1 MWLKAPEQ
9 GDRWLIPKFIS
20 QLFSRVWCSSGVIFC
35 RGFLVKLFAWTFGWV
50 ILHTVRQIPPPPRSV
65 AVNKAR
71 LKRIGITHILNTAH
85 GTGVYTNESFYA
97 GINIKYMGI
106 EVDDFPDADI
116 SVHFRPTAEFL
127 DDALLTHKGR
137 IWFISSEICVCCCGE
152 EFRVHHWTLIN
163 SAGKIYWQIRSK

>member
-1 MWLKAPEQ
+1 MANSKVYFPALLQ
-9 GDRWLIPKFIS
+9 SVMFLGCHFLQRL
-20 QLFSRVWCSSGVIFC
+20 
-35 RGFLVKLFAWTFGWV
+35 LVKLFAWTFGWV
-50 ILHTVRQIPPPPRSV
+50 ILHTVRQISPPRSV

-97 GINIKYMGI
+97 GMNIKYMGI

-137 IWFISSEICVCCCGE
+137 QDLVHLLWNLCLLLWW
-152 EFRVHHWTLIN
+152 RVQSTSLNTNQLCW
-163 SAGKIYWQIRSK
+163 

>member
-1 MWLKAPEQ
+1 M
-9 GDRWLIPKFIS
+9 
-20 QLFSRVWCSSGVIFC
+20 
-35 RGFLVKLFAWTFGWV
+35 
-50 ILHTVRQIPPPPRSV
+50 
-65 AVNKAR
+65 NKAR

-97 GINIKYMGI
+97 GMNIKYMGI

-137 IWFISSEICVCCCGE
+137 QDL
-152 EFRVHHWTLIN
+152 VHLL
-163 SAGKIYWQIRSK
+163 

>member
-1 MWLKAPEQ
+1 MADSKVYFPALLQ
-9 GDRWLIPKFIS
+9 SVMFLRCHFL
-20 QLFSRVWCSSGVIFC
+20 QRLFSKAVCLNVWMGHFTHS
-35 RGFLVKLFAWTFGWV
+35 KTD
-50 ILHTVRQIPPPPRSV
+50 PPPPRSV

-152 EFRVHHWTLIN
+152 EFRVHH
-163 SAGKIYWQIRSK
+163 

>member
-1 MWLKAPEQ
+1 MADSKVYFPALLQ
-9 GDRWLIPKFIS
+9 SVMFLRCHFL
-20 QLFSRVWCSSGVIFC
+20 QRLFSKAACLKVWMGHFTHS
-35 RGFLVKLFAWTFGWV
+35 KTD
-50 ILHTVRQIPPPPRSV
+50 PPPTPLRSV

-97 GINIKYMGI
+97 GMNIKYMGI

-137 IWFISSEICVCCCGE
+137 QDLFHLSSEIFVCCCGE
-152 EFRVHHWTLIN
+152 EFRVHH
-163 SAGKIYWQIRSK
+163 